1 MTNELASRAMR
12 DTDARADSAP
22 RPAAAA
28 PLELTI
34 VIPTFN
40 ESANVPVLIERL
52 ERALEGIEWEAVFV
66 DDDSPDQTAEV
77 VAEQAQKNRRVRRL
91 LRIGRRGLS
100 SACIEGILSSSAPY
114 VAVMDGDLQHDEGVL
129 TTMLARVRDDGADLA
144 YGTRY
149 AAGGSTGA
157 WDSTR
162 ESMSRFATQLSKFVA
177 GAELSDPMS
186 GFFMIRR
193 TAFLAVVRKLSGLG
207 FKILLDIVASSPKTL
222 KVVEVPFTFREREAG
237 ESKLDTQV
245 LWEFMMLLLD
255 KKFGKYVPVRFLSFA
270 MIGGFGVVVH
280 FAVLTLLFQALG
292 VSFAWSQGVA
302 ATVAMVSNYALNNVI
317 TYRDRRRKGWGWFV
331 GLASFIAVCSLGALA
346 NVGIANYMYEG
357 DTAWALA
364 ALVGIIVGAV
374 WNYAVTAV
382 YTWKR

>member
-302 ATVAMVSNYALNNVI
+302 ATVAMVSNSALNNVL